1 MRRVAG
7 EGESVRGAQRRPGAG
22 PRASSTKRL
31 GDREVRDFNLVIGG
45 HAFFEALATACE
57 LDLFTKLS
65 RRPNRTLGDVAS
77 ALAIPEPAAR
87 VLLLALA
94 AVGLIERHPRRAT
107 YRNSRTAEELLTE
120 GSARDMRPA
129 VFAYHRLIYRPLFHL
144 TEAVRKGTNVGLRVF
159 PGSGKTLYR
168 RLARRPRD
176 EQTFQAWL
184 HMVSAQSNRALRS
197 VGRLSRVRHLL
208 DVGGG
213 DGTNAMALRDAF
225 PQMNVT
231 VFDLPTVCRI
241 VRRNVRRA
249 KLEDV
254 IFTRPGDFLTDRFP
268 KGVDGVLFGHILNIF
283 AEATNVKLLRRAYDA
298 LPAGGVA
305 ICFNSMTDDNETGP
319 LRSAFLSLYFLVL
332 ASGEGMVYPWKDY
345 VRWYKQVGFRK
356 VEVHRVGDLMDHGI
370 IVGIK

>member
-1 MRRVAG
+1 MKRSRRRTSG
-7 EGESVRGAQRRPGAG
+7 DLTR
-22 PRASSTKRL
+22 STTRHL
-31 GDREVRDFNLVIGG
+31 TTREIREFNLVMGG

-57 LDLFTKLS
+57 LDLFTQLS
-65 RRPNRTLGDVAS
+65 RRPNRTLRQLAADVAIS
-77 ALAIPEPAAR
+77 ESAAR

-94 AVGLIERHPRRAT
+94 AIGLVDRNPRRGT

-129 VFAYHRLIYRPLFHL
+129 VFAYHRLIYRPLFYL
-144 TEAVRKGTNVGLRVF
+144 PQAVRAGTNVGLRVF
-159 PGSGKTLYR
+159 PGRARTLYG

-176 EQTFQAWL
+176 ERTFQAWL
-184 HMVSAQSNRALRS
+184 HMVSAQSNPALSS
-197 VGRLSRVRHLL
+197 VMRLSRVRHLL

-213 DGTNAMALRDAF
+213 DGTNAIALRDAF
-225 PQMNVT
+225 PQMSVT

-241 VRRNVRRA
+241 AQRNVARA
-249 KLEDV
+249 KLDDV

-268 KGVDGVLFGHILNIF
+268 TGIDGVLFGHILNIF
-283 AEATNVKLLRRAYDA
+283 SETTNLKLLRRAYDA

-345 VRWYKQVGFRK
+345 VRWYKQVGFRR

-370 IVGIK
+370 VIGTK